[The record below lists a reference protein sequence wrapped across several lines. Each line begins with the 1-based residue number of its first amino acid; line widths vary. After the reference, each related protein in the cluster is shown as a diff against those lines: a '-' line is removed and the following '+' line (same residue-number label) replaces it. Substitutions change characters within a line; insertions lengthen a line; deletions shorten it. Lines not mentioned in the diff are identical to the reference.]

1 MKTEDL
7 TYQQPQGPE
16 IGKWVNVE
24 DSTPERYEL
33 VLGVFS
39 FTAHDGR
46 EVNWVR
52 TVFFDDQDRWNE
64 ISAFGPASVFMGPD
78 PEELKEEVDPKETVC
93 VSNRCDYGDPVL
105 WARFRYMNDG
115 DIQTTLIDTTK
126 GPKE

>member
-1 MKTEDL
+1 MNSEDL
-7 TYQQPQGPE
+7 TYQPGGPE
-16 IGKWVNVE
+16 IGQWVNVE

-33 VLGVFS
+33 VLGVFA

-64 ISAFGPASVFMGPD
+64 ISAFGAAQVFMQPD
-78 PEELKEEVDPKETVC
+78 QPSEDVDPKETVC

-126 GPKE
+126 EPKE